1 MRVYLADEN
10 LDRRLIE
17 ALRNHSEQQVVPPWI
32 LHSVF
37 EDYRSIAD
45 DQVIAVANEL
55 DAVILTEDKDFG
67 ELTYRLGLVNRGI
80 VLIRLSGMPIDQK
93 IDLVIRVLE
102 QLADR
107 LYGYFTVVQVER
119 VRSRKLK

>member
-1 MRVYLADEN
+1 MYVYLADEN

-17 ALRNHSEQQVVPPWI
+17 ALRNHSEQQDVPPWI
-32 LHSVF
+32 VHSVF

-67 ELTYRLGLVNRGI
+67 ELTYRLGLANRGI

>member
-1 MRVYLADEN
+1 MRIYLADEN

-17 ALRNHSEQQVVPPWI
+17 ALRNHSEQQSMPPWVV
-32 LHSVF
+32 HSVF

-45 DQVIAVANEL
+45 DQVIAVANGL

-67 ELTYRLGLVNRGI
+67 ELTYRLGLANRGI

-102 QLADR
+102 QMVDR
-107 LYGYFTVVQVER
+107 LYGSFTVVQAER
-119 VRSRKLK
+119 VRTRRLK

>member
-17 ALRNHSEQQVVPPWI
+17 ALRKHSKQQDMPPWVV
-32 LHSVF
+32 HSVF

-55 DAVILTEDKDFG
+55 DAIILTEDKDFG
-67 ELTYRLGLVNRGI
+67 DLTYRLGLANRGI

>member
-1 MRVYLADEN
+1 MYVYLADEN

-17 ALRNHSEQQVVPPWI
+17 ALRNHSEHQDVPPWI
-32 LHSVF
+32 VHSVF

-45 DQVIAVANEL
+45 DQVITVANEL

-67 ELTYRLGLVNRGI
+67 ELTYRLGLANRGI
-80 VLIRLSGMPIDQK
+80 VLIRLSGMAIDQK

-107 LYGYFTVVQVER
+107 LYDSFTVVQAER
-119 VRSRKLK
+119 VRTRKLR

>member
-17 ALRNHSEQQVVPPWI
+17 ALRHHSRQQEVPPWEV
-32 LHSVF
+32 HSVF
-37 EDYRSIAD
+37 EGYRSIAD
-45 DQVIAVANEL
+45 DQVIAVANGL

-67 ELTYRLGLVNRGI
+67 ELTYRLGLANRGI
-80 VLIRLSGMPIDQK
+80 VLIRLSGTPIDQK

-107 LYGYFTVVQVER
+107 LYGSFTVVQADR
-119 VRSRKLK
+119 VRTRKWK

>member
-1 MRVYLADEN
+1 M
-10 LDRRLIE
+10 
-17 ALRNHSEQQVVPPWI
+17 
-32 LHSVF
+32 F
-37 EDYRSIAD
+37 EDYQSIAD